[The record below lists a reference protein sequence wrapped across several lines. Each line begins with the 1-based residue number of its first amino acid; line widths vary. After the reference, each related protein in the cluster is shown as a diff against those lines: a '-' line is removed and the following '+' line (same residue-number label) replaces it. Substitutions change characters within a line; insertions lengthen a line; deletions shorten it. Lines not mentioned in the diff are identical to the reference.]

1 MKNLL
6 IWFFFQFSFLLVNG
20 ENWPQF
26 RGPTGQGHSDAIELP
41 MTWSRTDGVAWQ
53 KNFEGEAWSSPICVK
68 NQIFLTNA
76 LLEEE
81 LLRLKVISIDFGS
94 GKVLWSKTLF

>member
-1 MKNLL
+1 MKKFLICLL
-6 IWFFFQFSFLLVNG
+6 SLFIVSIGNA

-53 KNFEGEAWSSPICVK
+53 KKF
-68 NQIFLTNA
+68 
-76 LLEEE
+76 
-81 LLRLKVISIDFGS
+81 
-94 GKVLWSKTLF
+94 